1 MAELDPRVETIRKE
15 YGLEKSDFWELP
27 QKKGSWCVKHA
38 ALEVVAAKAKIT
50 FAPPVVLEADS
61 ANGVVSILV
70 TGTMGDRSIWSIGEC
85 SPKNNRNAYPWAMG
99 EKRGVDRVILKLV
112 GIHGLVYSE
121 DEMPDEPQRTT
132 QIVHQEQPKPEEP
145 KRLSKDASRSSFSEV
160 SEAFRTAETLDALD
174 AAGKR
179 YKPKINEMHAEFE
192 AELKE
197 LFKSFR
203 ADLQDKPKSTGTFK
217 RAEPDFSN
225 LDTGYAPGDYTE

>member
-1 MAELDPRVETIRKE
+1 MSKLDPRIEAIRAK
-15 YGLEKSDFWELP
+15 YDLDASDFWELP

-132 QIVHQEQPKPEEP
+132 QVVHQEQQKPEEP

-160 SEAFRTAETLDALD
+160 SEAFRTAETLDALY

-192 AELKE
+192 EELKGLFE
-197 LFKSFR
+197 SFRSDLQNKSKAPTGFKSAAPSF
-203 ADLQDKPKSTGTFK
+203 DHLQPNDI
-217 RAEPDFSN
+217 RE
-225 LDTGYAPGDYTE
+225 